1 MKKVKPCLWFNYN
14 ADEALEYYAKIF
26 KNFEVTNVSKY
37 GPNQGGPEGATLT
50 ADFRIEDQEFM
61 ALNGGPNFAFT
72 EAISIMV
79 FCDDQEEV
87 DRYWNML
94 TEGGVEV
101 QCGWLKDKFGLS
113 WQIVPKRFMEL
124 LKSPDK
130 AKKDKMMSAMMKMVK
145 LDIAELEKAMES

>member
-14 ADEALEYYAKIF
+14 ADEALEFYAKIF

-61 ALNGGPNFAFT
+61 ALNAGPNFPFT

-79 FCDDQEEV
+79 FCEDQEEV

-94 TEGGVEV
+94 TDGGKEI

-113 WQIVPKRFMEL
+113 WQIVPKRFIEL
-124 LKSPDK
+124 LESPDTE
-130 AKKDKMMSAMMKMVK
+130 KKNKMMQAMMKMVK
-145 LDIAELEKAMES
+145 LDIAELEKAMNN

>member
-1 MKKVKPCLWFNYN
+1 MQKVKPCLWFNYN
-14 ADEALEYYAKIF
+14 ADEALEFYAKVF

-50 ADFRIEDQEFM
+50 ADFRIEGQEFM

-94 TEGGVEV
+94 TEGGAEV

>member
-14 ADEALEYYAKIF
+14 ADEALEFYAKVF

-79 FCDDQEEV
+79 FCEDQEEV

-94 TEGGVEV
+94 TEGGAEV

>member
-14 ADEALEYYAKIF
+14 ADEALEFYAKVF

-37 GPNQGGPEGATLT
+37 GPNQGRHEGATLT

-79 FCDDQEEV
+79 FCEDQEEV

-94 TEGGVEV
+94 TEGGAEV